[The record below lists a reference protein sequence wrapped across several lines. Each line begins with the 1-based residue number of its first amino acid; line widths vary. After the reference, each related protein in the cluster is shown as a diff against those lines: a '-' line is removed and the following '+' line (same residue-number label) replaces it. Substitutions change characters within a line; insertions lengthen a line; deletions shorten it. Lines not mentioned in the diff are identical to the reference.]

1 MTAQYIVN
9 GLTMGLIY
17 ALIAVG
23 YSLVFG
29 ILKMIN
35 MAHGAVYAFGA
46 HMILMFVTWNLGA
59 VPAVILSVL
68 LTGGLL
74 VIYDRTILATLRKK
88 KAPGIAALITTI
100 GFSYIIQNGLMIA
113 FGTEIKAF
121 PALLGEKMIQVGN
134 VKFAFSQVYIL
145 VVSIVLLVG
154 LSLLIHKSKIGL
166 AMRAVEQNSRAADLM
181 GINAKGVIS
190 VTFFLSGMS
199 AVIAALLL
207 ASYYQTV
214 YPTMGVMIGLKGFS
228 ASVLGGIGI
237 LYGSAVGGIILGIA
251 ESLTVQFLSGAYRDA
266 VAFILLF
273 LILIVRPN
281 GLFGKAK
288 VSKV

>member
-1 MTAQYIVN
+1 MTVQYLVN

-35 MAHGAVYAFGA
+35 MAHGAIYAVGA
-46 HMILMFVTWNLGA
+46 HMILMFVTWNLGTL
-59 VPAVILSVL
+59 PAVILSIVF
-68 LTGGLL
+68 TGGLL
-74 VIYDRTILATLRKK
+74 VVYDRSILATLRKK
-88 KAPGIAALITTI
+88 KAPGIAALVTTI
-100 GFSYIIQNGLMIA
+100 GFSQILTNALQII
-113 FGTEIKAF
+113 FGTEIKSF
-121 PALLGEKMIQVGN
+121 PALFGNKMIQIGN
-134 VKFAFSQVYIL
+134 VKFQFSQVYIL
-145 VVSIVLLVG
+145 VVSIILLLG
-154 LSLLIHKSKIGL
+154 LTLLINKTTVGL

-214 YPTMGVMIGLKGFS
+214 YPTMGAMIGLKGFS
-228 ASVLGGIGI
+228 ASVLGGIGS
-237 LYGSAVGGIILGIA
+237 LFGAAVGGSILGLA
-251 ESLTVQFLSGAYRDA
+251 ESLTVAFLSGAYRDA
-266 VAFILLF
+266 VACILLF
-273 LILIVRPN
+273 IILIIRPN

-288 VSKV
+288 ISKV

>member
-1 MTAQYIVN
+1 MTVQYIVN

-35 MAHGAVYAFGA
+35 MAHGAIYAFGA
-46 HMILMFVTWNLGA
+46 HMILMFVTWNLGTF
-59 VPAVILSVL
+59 PAVIFSVV

-74 VIYDRTILATLRKK
+74 VLYDRSILANLRKK
-88 KAPGIAALITTI
+88 KAPGIAALVTTI
-100 GFSYIIQNGLMIA
+100 GFSQILTNALQII
-113 FGTEIKAF
+113 FGTEIKSF
-121 PALLGEKMIQVGN
+121 PALLGNKMIQIGN
-134 VKFAFSQVYIL
+134 VKFQFSQVYIL
-145 VVSIVLLVG
+145 AMSIVLLVG
-154 LSLLIHKSKIGL
+154 LTLLINKTKIGL
-166 AMRAVEQNSRAADLM
+166 AMRAVEQNSKAADLM
-181 GINAKGVIS
+181 VINAKGVIS

-207 ASYYQTV
+207 ASYYQTI
-214 YPTMGVMIGLKGFS
+214 YPTMGAMIGLKGFS
-228 ASVLGGIGI
+228 ASVLGGIGS
-237 LYGSAVGGIILGIA
+237 LLGAAVGGIILGLA
-251 ESLTVQFLSGAYRDA
+251 ESLTVAFLSGAYRDA

-273 LILIVRPN
+273 IILIIRPN

-288 VSKV
+288 ISKV

>member
-1 MTAQYIVN
+1 MTVQYLVN
-9 GLTMGLIY
+9 GLTM

-35 MAHGAVYAFGA
+35 MAHGAIYAVGA
-46 HMILMFVTWNLGA
+46 HMILLFVTWNLGTL
-59 VPAVILSVL
+59 PAVILSIVF
-68 LTGGLL
+68 TGGLL
-74 VIYDRTILATLRKK
+74 VVYDRSILATLRKK
-88 KAPGIAALITTI
+88 KAPGIAALVTTI
-100 GFSYIIQNGLMIA
+100 GFSQILTNALQII
-113 FGTEIKAF
+113 FGTEIKSF
-121 PALLGEKMIQVGN
+121 PALFGNKMIQIGN
-134 VKFAFSQVYIL
+134 VKFQFSQVYIL
-145 VVSIVLLVG
+145 VVSFILLLG
-154 LSLLIHKSKIGL
+154 LTLLINKTKVGL

-214 YPTMGVMIGLKGFS
+214 YPTMGAMIGLKGFS
-228 ASVLGGIGI
+228 ASVLGGIGS
-237 LYGSAVGGIILGIA
+237 LFGAAVGGIILGLA
-251 ESLTVQFLSGAYRDA
+251 ESLTVAFLSGAYRDA

-273 LILIVRPN
+273 IILIIRPN

-288 VSKV
+288 ISKV

>member
-1 MTAQYIVN
+1 MTVQYLVN

-35 MAHGAVYAFGA
+35 MAHGAIYAFGA
-46 HMILMFVTWNLGA
+46 HMILMFVTWNLGTI
-59 VPAVILSVL
+59 PAVILSIIF
-68 LTGGLL
+68 TGGLL
-74 VIYDRTILATLRKK
+74 VIYDRSILALLRKK
-88 KAPGIAALITTI
+88 KAPGIAALVTTI
-100 GFSYIIQNGLMIA
+100 GFSYIITNGLQIL
-113 FGTEIKAF
+113 FGTEIKSF
-121 PALLGEKMIQVGN
+121 PALLGTKMIEIGN
-134 VKFAFSQVYIL
+134 IKFALSQVYIL
-145 VVSIVLLVG
+145 IVSVILLVG

-166 AMRAVEQNSRAADLM
+166 AMQAVEQNPRAADLM
-181 GINAKGVIS
+181 GINAKAVIS

-214 YPTMGVMIGLKGFS
+214 YPTMGAMIGLKGFS
-228 ASVLGGIGI
+228 ASVLGGIGV
-237 LYGSAVGGIILGIA
+237 LYGSAIGGIILGIA

-266 VAFILLF
+266 VAFVLLF
-273 LILIVRPN
+273 IVLIIRPN

-288 VSKV
+288 ISKV